1 MLEPVI
7 ARIRSHWP
15 KVRILIRGD
24 GHYCAPEVL
33 NLLRRLDCDYI
44 LGLPGSATLAALAK
58 PWLEQCEMHWAPRR
72 RPVVRRFHQFQ
83 YGAAPGPARR
93 P

>member
-1 MLEPVI
+1 MLESAIV
-7 ARIRSHWP
+7 RIRSHWP

-44 LGLPGSATLAALAK
+44 LGLPGNATLAALAK

-72 RPVVRRFHQFQ
+72 PPSCAASISSSMGR
-83 YGAAPGPARR
+83 APGPARR